1 MTQIGRYSHLM
12 KVNITKV
19 RAHIAIH
26 FDLRGSVLAQTI
38 QAGCPKVVTS
48 YHSESPDDQAKVAAV
63 LRNARHGCGVRAAVT
78 NPVPF
83 EDAITLNGQALS
95 IAPFRPAGRDKK
107 SSGDI
112 RS

>member
-1 MTQIGRYSHLM
+1 MTQVGRYSHLM

-26 FDLRGSVLAQTI
+26 FDLRGSVLAETI

-48 YHSESPDDQAKVAAV
+48 YDIESPDDQARVAAM
-63 LRNARHGCGVRAAVT
+63 LRNARNGCWVRAAVT

-83 EDAITLNGQALS
+83 EDSITLNGQALS
-95 IAPFRPAGRDKK
+95 IDAFPPREAE
-107 SSGDI
+107 
-112 RS
+112 

>member
-26 FDLRGSVLAQTI
+26 VDLRGSVLAQTI
-38 QAGCPKVVTS
+38 QAGRPEVVTS
-48 YHSESPDDQAKVAAV
+48 DDIASPDDQARVAAV
-63 LRNARHGCGVRAAVT
+63 LRNAHNGCWVRAAVT

-83 EDAITLNGQALS
+83 EDSITLNRQAFSLDALS
-95 IAPFRPAGRDKK
+95 PHRAA
-107 SSGDI
+107 
-112 RS
+112 